1 MKVTF
6 CGTGAGASSLA
17 DRGGSCVMIEDGDE
31 VILVDCGPGAV
42 RRISQAGIEF
52 GAIRAILMTHLHYDH
67 AGGLP
72 ELFHMFNLF
81 GMMGNDPPV
90 ILGPPGVEDYV
101 ESCKSLITVAM
112 KKGLP
117 PHLANLRGEPIA
129 AGKDSDVANFVAD
142 AIEVPHGPDVHAL
155 SWRIKREGKII
166 VVSGDLKTDE
176 AFMVP
181 FSANADLLVHEAY
194 SSEGLEALVTNI
206 PKNVGERAREAF
218 RSSHS
223 EVSAVANVAEKARV
237 RWLAVTHL
245 VPEENE
251 ELLVSTV
258 QQHFSGEVF
267 VAQPG
272 QSIKI

>member
-6 CGTGAGASSLA
+6 YGTGAGASYVA

-52 GAIRAILMTHLHYDH
+52 GAIKAILMSHLHFDH

-72 ELFHMFNLF
+72 ELFRYNLF
-81 GMMGNDPPV
+81 GMMGIDRPV

-101 ESCKSLITVAM
+101 ESCKSLITAAVN
-112 KKGLP
+112 KGLP
-117 PHLANLRGEPIA
+117 PHLANLRGERIA
-129 AGKDSDVANFVAD
+129 AGKDSDVANFIAD

-181 FSANADLLVHEAY
+181 FAANADLLVHEAY
-194 SSEGLEALVTNI
+194 STEGREALVTNF
-206 PKNVGERAREAF
+206 PTDVGERARQAY

-272 QSIKI
+272 QSVKI